1 MRRAAVEVEEELEEG
16 GGVNEGEARFEVGE
30 EGGAQTRQSE
40 GSDVGDGLG
49 VLNGIRIH
57 ELVGGGE
64 ECDAGGSEKAV
75 EDSVVLYIF
84 VDGAELHF
92 RGNTAPRCQ
101 IDCFVLGEQLPL
113 FYQQVADPGLM

>member
-1 MRRAAVEVEEELEEG
+1 M
-16 GGVNEGEARFEVGE
+16 
-30 EGGAQTRQSE
+30 
-40 GSDVGDGLG
+40 GDGLG
-49 VLNGIRIH
+49 VLNGVRIH
-57 ELVGGGE
+57 ELVGGGV

-113 FYQQVADPGLM
+113 FYQQVADPRPNVKCEQSGVPKNPRLGRSGGYSLAERW